1 MQMVQGEFPSLAM
14 DQVQAA
20 PTMWQRTAEAAR
32 GFVDNGRKLTAGL
45 VLAGVAVSG
54 CWGNSEAAPAATEVP
69 ISQAADGASDELT
82 CTTDKV
88 DFSKNLANTEF
99 GAAPTSVFPN
109 LGATK
114 EDLPNNIKTLQRLT
128 MGDERVAYAM
138 NNVITAYS
146 SGVSQAEN
154 LTNEGLAR
162 MKDSFTLNP
171 TQAKEQTAKICA
183 SYETAKWH
191 ESVAAPVG
199 GQELVF
205 NRDANGVT
213 SVEFK
218 PFEANAVLNNVIQLK
233 GNTDDANLSADQR
246 AQQDRPVYVT
256 TDGRVIMLGTVIQK
270 GDAVLTD
277 HGKEVKAKAEAEAAA
292 AAAAQAQAEAEA
304 KAKAE
309 AEAEAAAAAAQQQEQ
324 QQQSGNGG
332 GQGGESAS
340 DADEGND
347 DGSVSGGSGKGQ
359 SSGSTGG
366 SSGAGG
372 GSGVSQG
379 TAGGNGT
386 SGGSAGGA
394 GGGSNGCGKGCGT
407 GGGGG
412 GAGQGGGS
420 GGGSNQG
427 GGNSGGNGGSTGGG
441 SSQPSQPSQPT
452 QPSNPNTPTNPPTTA
467 PPTPPK
473 GVDPGCDASNPF
485 CN

>member
-1 MQMVQGEFPSLAM
+1 MIQGEFPSAAM

-82 CTTDKV
+82 CTPDKV

-309 AEAEAAAAAAQQQEQ
+309 AEAAAAAAQQQEQ

-386 SGGSAGGA
+386 SGGSAGGT